1 MKTMLLL
8 LTLPLIALAQNTQ
21 PDLKWVDEEI
31 AAIKPPRKGVQQS
44 ALRGLKDPF
53 RAQLILN
60 QPPGK
65 PGKAVAVRRPAPKP
79 LTLESV
85 INSNT
90 ARIDGKW
97 YKQDDKIYGY
107 TIQKIERDS
116 VLLKKNKKQITL
128 SLKAKNKQIKINAK

>member
-31 AAIKPPRKGVQQS
+31 AAIKPPRKGVHSS

-65 PGKAVAVRRPAPKP
+65 PGKAVAVRRPKPKP
-79 LTLESV
+79 LTLQSV
-85 INSNT
+85 INSKT

-116 VLLKKNKKQITL
+116 VLLQKKTKQIML
-128 SLKAKNKQIKINAK
+128 SLKAKHKQIKINAK